1 MVKIEAVLH
10 PEEAE
15 LVWTMLNHAAT
26 QLTRE
31 PAPPASDDSAEACGG
46 AGTQGRGSRR
56 RCERAPGW
64 VASAIT
70 ANAPSRVGRRGRRG
84 LRSFAASP
92 EIRVSLVHSDPGRK
106 EDRHPVVPILRAAET
121 VDDGQ

>member
-31 PAPPASDDSAEACGG
+31 PARPASDDSAEF
-46 AGTQGRGSRR
+46 
-56 RCERAPGW
+56 APGQAW
-64 VASAIT
+64 E
-70 ANAPSRVGRRGRRG
+70 RR
-84 LRSFAASP
+84 
-92 EIRVSLVHSDPGRK
+92 K
-106 EDRHPVVPILRAAET
+106 MEDLE
-121 VDDGQ
+121 D